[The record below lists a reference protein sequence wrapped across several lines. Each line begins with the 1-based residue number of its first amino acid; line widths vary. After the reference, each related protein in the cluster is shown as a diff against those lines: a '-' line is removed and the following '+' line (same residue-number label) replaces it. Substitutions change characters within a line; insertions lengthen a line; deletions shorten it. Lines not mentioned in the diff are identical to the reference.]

1 MIEQTNC
8 EFLNPVNLGTP
19 EMPDFEYQNQV
30 CSTTKN
36 YFQEYEV
43 QMNGTTTPFIFSS
56 VWSGPEIVLLVFALL
71 FGIFYLTGSIL
82 NFVGKKKIMIQRKL

>member
-8 EFLNPVNLGTP
+8 EFLNPVNLGTS
-19 EMPDFEYQNQV
+19 EMPDFEYQNQI

-43 QMNGTTTPFIFSS
+43 QLNGTTTPFIFSS
-56 VWSGPEIVLLVFALL
+56 IWSGPEIVVIVFL
-71 FGIFYLTGSIL
+71 FVISIFYLMGSVL
-82 NFVGKKKIMIQRKL
+82 KFVAKKKITIQRKL